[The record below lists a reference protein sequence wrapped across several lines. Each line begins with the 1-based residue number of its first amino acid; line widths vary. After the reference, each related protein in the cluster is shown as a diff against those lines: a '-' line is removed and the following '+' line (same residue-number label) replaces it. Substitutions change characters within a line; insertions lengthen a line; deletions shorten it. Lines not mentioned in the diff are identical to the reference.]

1 MSHYLVFVRLLFS
14 SYGQLKERLLHC
26 RTANGFYS
34 KGIVMAFYK
43 FVLQSTEGP
52 VFITTKD
59 TLLLI
64 KKEIGGIHSP
74 I

>member
-1 MSHYLVFVRLLFS
+1 
-14 SYGQLKERLLHC
+14 
-26 RTANGFYS
+26 
-34 KGIVMAFYK
+34 MAFYK

-64 KKEIGGIHSP
+64 KKKLVVSIALSKVCDRI
-74 I
+74 IMLI